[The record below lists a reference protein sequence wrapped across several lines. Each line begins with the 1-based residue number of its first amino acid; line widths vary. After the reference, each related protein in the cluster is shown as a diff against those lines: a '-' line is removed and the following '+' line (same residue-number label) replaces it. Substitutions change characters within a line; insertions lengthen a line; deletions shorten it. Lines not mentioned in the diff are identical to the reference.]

1 MYDIWINE
9 IMTEEQ
15 QKRTQLAERYN
26 EQTMGRADK
35 DYEYI
40 LLMNPFVSTPDLRKF
55 ITHQAAATDP
65 RDIDQETYGRKP
77 TGKRYW
83 KRNIQRQRTIT
94 LYEQKAEDSATS
106 GTRQRLSRGT
116 AAKDFDFIVDTG
128 ATDTTV
134 PDHLIGQTEY
144 ATTFRQ
150 TDKPIIV
157 QASNGGTDLIKQ
169 VGLIGRHRIQV
180 TPESYRE
187 ALLSVDQLIKQHGY
201 NVLFSLNDLQLIPAH
216 LPLADL
222 TPADVIRIPRNAA
235 RKEWRLSMQTL
246 ANLPA
251 VAEDNRTRTTSTY
264 QDHPI
269 NTHQDPTAAKTAI
282 LIYSTDPVPQA
293 QDNSLQPTDSSQPT
307 TNIPI
312 PVQAATN
319 PT

>member
-144 ATTFRQ
+144 ATTLRQ

-157 QASNGGTDLIKQ
+157 QASNGGTDLKSK
-169 VGLIGRHRIQV
+169 LDSSAAIGFKSHQKVI
-180 TPESYRE
+180 E
-187 ALLSVDQLIKQHGY
+187 K
-201 NVLFSLNDLQLIPAH
+201 LFSASTNSSNSMDTTFSSA
-216 LPLADL
+216 L
-222 TPADVIRIPRNAA
+222 T
-235 RKEWRLSMQTL
+235 
-246 ANLPA
+246 
-251 VAEDNRTRTTSTY
+251 TY
-264 QDHPI
+264 
-269 NTHQDPTAAKTAI
+269 
-282 LIYSTDPVPQA
+282 SS
-293 QDNSLQPTDSSQPT
+293 SLH
-307 TNIPI
+307 ICH
-312 PVQAATN
+312 
-319 PT
+319 